1 MLIFLHLWTHLGIK
15 RPRCE
20 CTGCLQDD
28 CGDCKFCIDMPK
40 FGGPG
45 RKKKRCIRRQCL
57 NQKQL
62 EKKTTSVNVQETIE
76 RLQSITGE
84 FHYYAFIT
92 HADLYLMV
100 SFFLKAALH
109 QNCGPARLITSN
121 SSVELSHQVFIL
133 I

>member
-1 MLIFLHLWTHLGIK
+1 MLESKTA
-15 RPRCE
+15 
-20 CTGCLQDD
+20 
-28 CGDCKFCIDMPK
+28 
-40 FGGPG
+40 
-45 RKKKRCIRRQCL
+45 RKK
-57 NQKQL
+57 N
-62 EKKTTSVNVQETIE
+62 SVNVQETIE

-100 SFFLKAALH
+100 FFFLKAALH

>member
-1 MLIFLHLWTHLGIK
+1 
-15 RPRCE
+15 
-20 CTGCLQDD
+20 
-28 CGDCKFCIDMPK
+28 MPK

-45 RKKKRCIRRQCL
+45 RKKKRCIHQQCL

-62 EKKTTSVNVQETIE
+62 KKTTSVNVQETIE

-100 SFFLKAALH
+100 SFFFSKLH
-109 QNCGPARLITSN
+109 YTKTVVQPD
-121 SSVELSHQVFIL
+121 SSLQIQVLS
-133 I
+133 

>member
-1 MLIFLHLWTHLGIK
+1 
-15 RPRCE
+15 
-20 CTGCLQDD
+20 
-28 CGDCKFCIDMPK
+28 MPK

-45 RKKKRCIRRQCL
+45 RKKKRCIHRQCL

-62 EKKTTSVNVQETIE
+62 EKTTSVNVQETIE

-100 SFFLKAALH
+100 SFFFHKAALH
-109 QNCGPARLITSN
+109 QNRGPARLITSN
-121 SSVELSHQVFIL
+121 SSVELAHMVKFIL
-133 I
+133 IYILPYELV